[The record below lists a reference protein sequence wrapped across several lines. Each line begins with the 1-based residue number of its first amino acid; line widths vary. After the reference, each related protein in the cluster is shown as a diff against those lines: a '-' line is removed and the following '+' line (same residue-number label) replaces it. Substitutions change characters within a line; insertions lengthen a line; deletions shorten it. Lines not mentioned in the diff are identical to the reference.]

1 MASPQGGSAGGGL
14 KRDAIGLPGLIAQS
28 LGVTAPEI
36 SGVVIASVV
45 ALYAGV
51 ATPLALLV
59 GGLGAIAL
67 GLIYSRFARYVP
79 HAGGTYAIVRAG
91 LGADV
96 GYFAGWVLLAVG
108 MIFVAGLI
116 IASAFLLQALSGP
129 DLLNI
134 KLLGDQWVW
143 TAIVLAAIVF
153 VISYLG
159 VSLSAKILLTI
170 TAIGVALL
178 TVFAIVI
185 LAKGGANGLAWTT
198 FNPSHISDVGFSNF
212 AIAVGISMTMF
223 SGFETAVFLAE
234 ETHTPRK
241 QVPKAV
247 IGAVVAALVFFLFM
261 AFSIITGYGT
271 KSASQSWG
279 ADGPFAVVTL
289 SAEYWKLG
297 VGQLLLGILA
307 LSSAIS
313 ALGTANFTTRV
324 AFSWGRDGYL
334 PKAFA
339 RTHPRHQ
346 TPHVAIGVLAIVTL
360 AIFAAGSAWKG
371 QSLGTFAGFTVFSWL
386 LLAGAAGI
394 LPVYALVGISG
405 ARHSMRTGGSAL
417 DSLVAPVVAVVIVG
431 AAEFTQ
437 FYNQSGANKNAPFFM
452 MAWMVL
458 GILVRVATRGRV
470 RSHET
475 EFDAAP
481 AEAGL
486 QSPDAVIG

>member
-1 MASPQGGSAGGGL
+1 MASPEERSVGGGL
-14 KRDAIGLPGLIAQS
+14 MRDAVGLPGLIAQS

-45 ALYAGV
+45 AVYAGL
-51 ATPLALLV
+51 ATPLALVV

-91 LGADV
+91 LGPDV

-116 IASAFLLQALSGP
+116 IASAFLIQALTGP

-134 KLLGDQWVW
+134 RFLGDQWIW
-143 TAIVLAAIVF
+143 TSLVLAAIVF

-159 VSLSAKILLTI
+159 ISLSAKVLLTI
-170 TAIGVALL
+170 TAIGVTLL
-178 TVFAIVI
+178 TIFGIVV
-185 LAKGGANGLAWTT
+185 LAKGGANGFAWTT
-198 FNPSHISDVGFSNF
+198 FNPSHISAVGFSNF

-234 ETHTPRK
+234 EAHTPRR
-241 QVPKAV
+241 QVPRAV
-247 IGAVVAALVFFLFM
+247 IGAVLAALVFFLFI
-261 AFSIITGYGT
+261 ALSIITGYGT
-271 KSASQSWG
+271 KGVAKSWG
-279 ADGPFAVVTL
+279 SDGPFAVVTL
-289 SAEYWKLG
+289 SARYWKLG
-297 VGQLLLGILA
+297 VGQLLLFVLA

-313 ALGTANFTTRV
+313 ALGTANFTTRI

-339 RTHPRHQ
+339 RTHRRHQ
-346 TPHVAIGVLAIVTL
+346 TPHVAIGALAVVTL
-360 AIFAAGSAWKG
+360 VIFVAGSVWKG
-371 QSLGTFAGFTVFSWL
+371 QSLASFAGFSVFSWL

-405 ARHSMRTGGSAL
+405 ARHAMRTDGNAL
-417 DSLVAPVVAVVIVG
+417 DRLIAPLVAVVIV
-431 AAEFTQ
+431 ATAEFTQ
-437 FYNQSGANKNAPFFM
+437 FYNQSGANKIAPFVM
-452 MAWMVL
+452 LGWMAL
-458 GILVRVATRGRV
+458 GIVVRLAIRDRV
-470 RSHET
+470 RQAEIV
-475 EFDAAP
+475 FDAAP
-481 AEAGL
+481 AEPGL
-486 QSPDAVIG
+486 QSSTAVTG

>member
-1 MASPQGGSAGGGL
+1 MSSPEERPVGGEL
-14 KRDAIGLPGLIAQS
+14 MRDAVGLPGLIAQS

-45 ALYAGV
+45 AVYAGL
-51 ATPLALLV
+51 ATPLALVV

-116 IASAFLLQALSGP
+116 IASAFLLQALAGP
-129 DLLNI
+129 DLLDI
-134 KLLGDQWVW
+134 SFVADQWVW
-143 TAIVLAAIVF
+143 TSIVLAAVVF
-153 VISYLG
+153 AISYFG
-159 VSLSAKILLTI
+159 VSLSAKVLLTI
-170 TAIGVALL
+170 TAVGVGLL
-178 TVFAIVI
+178 TIFGIVI
-185 LAKGGANGLAWTT
+185 LSKGGANGLAWTT
-198 FNPSHISDVGFSNF
+198 FDPSHIADVGFANF

-234 ETHTPRK
+234 ETHTPRR

-247 IGAVVAALVFFLFM
+247 IGAVVVALVFFLFI

-271 KSASQSWG
+271 KGAAKSWG
-279 ADGPFAVVTL
+279 SDGPFAVVSL
-289 SAEYWKLG
+289 SAQYWKLG
-297 VGQLLLGILA
+297 VGQLLLFVLA

-334 PKAFA
+334 PRAFA
-339 RTHPRHQ
+339 RTHPRHK
-346 TPHVAIGVLAIVTL
+346 TPHVAIGALAAVTL
-360 AIFAAGSAWKG
+360 VIFLAGSAWKG
-371 QSLGTFAGFTVFSWL
+371 QSLATFAGFTVFSWL

-394 LPVYALVGISG
+394 LPVYALVGVSG
-405 ARHSMRTGGSAL
+405 ARHSMKTGGTAL
-417 DSLVAPVVAVVIVG
+417 DRLIAPVVAVAIV
-431 AAEFTQ
+431 ATAEFTQ
-437 FYNQSGANKNAPFFM
+437 FYNQSGANKVAPFVM
-452 MAWMVL
+452 MGWMVL
-458 GILVRVATRGRV
+458 GILVRSAIRGRV
-470 RSHET
+470 RASEAL
-475 EFDAAP
+475 FDAAP
-481 AEAGL
+481 AEPGM
-486 QSPDAVIG
+486 QSSTAVTG